1 MTLQEIIDF
10 HDNLAVDET
19 MAIAPIVEHLD
30 ELREHYKKQFGCEP
44 VLMIAAM
51 VNTELYAKIVPANKF
66 VEKIDEFVNTIPD
79 ISEDERKEIAGIIA
93 FNSAF
98 VKNLL

>member
-10 HDNLAVDET
+10 HDDLAVDET

-44 VLMIAAM
+44 VLMVAAM
-51 VNTELYAKIVPANKF
+51 VNTELYAKIVPVNKLI
-66 VEKIDEFVNTIPD
+66 EKIDEFVNTIPD

-93 FNSAF
+93 SNSTII
-98 VKNLL
+98 KTLL